1 MADALLEYRKQLEPL
16 REALR
21 EADSLGR
28 AAPLEDAERLRRRLQ
43 RGSSTL
49 DRLIEDGQAGKV
61 PWRSPTSKRPRSCG
75 ARSNLTGPSSATA
88 STGAEASDEGSVAE
102 PAAAVAAPA
111 AAAPE
116 VLLVDT
122 AALDAAAPTG
132 AGGPPE
138 VPSIDVAAPT
148 GAGGPPEVPSVD
160 VAAPAGVADAV
171 AFCERLVRR
180 RKRLKASE
188 CEEALSQLTELDLTD
203 LDPKEDPALS
213 ALRLVPN
220 FRGRLTRARKATLQA
235 AAPQAS
241 AEPTLGLTLEALRK
255 KHAALLKR
263 RQRAKDPS
271 QLAQVLQELQE
282 VEGLLVGK
290 KIAERLPVMEAAK
303 STTAAAA
310 DRVEKARRRRPP
322 GSSPPRW
329 PCRETPLRPC
339 CASITFHLGL
349 KNLGQML
356 KDSRLQP
363 CWTSDHM
370 RLTGFVKKIF

>member
-49 DRLIEDGQAGKV
+49 NRLIEDGQAGKV
-61 PWRSPTSKRPRSCG
+61 PLEESDLEGAKNLRSEVKSHRTKLRNRINKRKQLG
-75 ARSNLTGPSSATA
+75 AAGTA
-88 STGAEASDEGSVAE
+88 AAAEASDEGSVAE

-116 VLLVDT
+116 VPLVDT
-122 AALDAAAPTG
+122 AAPDAAAPTG

-148 GAGGPPEVPSVD
+148 GAG
-160 VAAPAGVADAV
+160 DAV

-180 RKRLKASE
+180 RKRLEASE
-188 CEEALSQLTELDLTD
+188 CEEALSQLTELGLTD
-203 LDPKEDPALS
+203 LDPTEDPALL

-220 FRGRLTRARKATLQA
+220 FRGRRTRARKATLQA

-310 DRVEKARRRRPP
+310 DRVKKARRELEEASRE
-322 GSSPPRW
+322 SRW

-339 CASITFHLGL
+339 GGSITFHLAL
-349 KNLGQML
+349 KPATNLGPML
-356 KDSRLQP
+356 KESRLQP
-363 CWTSDHM
+363 CWTSDHL